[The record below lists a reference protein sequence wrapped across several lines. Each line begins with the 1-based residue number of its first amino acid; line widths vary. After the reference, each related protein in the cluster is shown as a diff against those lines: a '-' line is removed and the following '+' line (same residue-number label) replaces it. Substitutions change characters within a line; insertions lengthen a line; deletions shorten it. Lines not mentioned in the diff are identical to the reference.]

1 MSGYDYDGAGA
12 PDDNVQI
19 SGRVKW
25 FDPGKGYGFIV
36 PDDPSKTGMKDV
48 LLHVTSLRD
57 SGRES
62 ASEGATIVCE
72 VARRPK
78 GFQVMSIVDLDEST
92 ASPMSEVRPQRDGF
106 GARRGADGAGAFG
119 RERGGFGARAD
130 GRGDGRADGGFRS
143 ERSGFGDRSGGFGRP
158 DSGGF
163 GRADGTRPFG
173 HPADGGGFAR
183 GADRGGFG
191 ARTQRASTPSGP
203 LERVKVKW
211 FNRTKGYGFVTR
223 DGSPGDIF
231 VHIETLRRSGLEDL
245 QPGEDIMVRFS
256 DGPKGLVVAEI
267 DGGR

>member
-12 PDDNVQI
+12 RDESVQI
-19 SGRVKW
+19 SGRIKW

-57 SGRES
+57 SGRDS
-62 ASEGATIVCE
+62 AAEGATIVCE

-78 GFQVMSIVDLDEST
+78 GFQVMSIVQLDEST
-92 ASPMSEVRPQRDGF
+92 ASPMSEPKRDNGF
-106 GARRGADGAGAFG
+106 GARRASDGFG
-119 RERGGFGARAD
+119 RERGGFG
-130 GRGDGRADGGFRS
+130 GG
-143 ERSGFGDRSGGFGRP
+143 GFGDRSGGFGARR
-158 DSGGF
+158 DSGRDA
-163 GRADGTRPFG
+163 GRDSGRDSG
-173 HPADGGGFAR
+173 
-183 GADRGGFG
+183 DRGGFG
-191 ARTQRASTPSGP
+191 ARSGGFAGRDGGDRTGFGARPQRQAAATGP

-231 VHIETLRRSGLEDL
+231 IHIETLRRSGMEDL

-267 DGGR
+267 DSSGR